1 MKEILVIILAAAAF
15 TGVHAQDDEKWVM
28 PSPADYPSIATT
40 GRRVADFVP
49 AGFEVVKSVTGDLN
63 ADGAADAA
71 VHIKGTSKK
80 FHNANEGLGSD
91 VFDTNPRILLILFKD
106 KANGTFRLAE
116 QSNTFII
123 PPDSP
128 VSSEPFQDM
137 SIKGGVLK
145 IDLELWQSA
154 GGWGMTHASYKF
166 RYRSGEF
173 ELIGADRND
182 AMRNTGEMETV
193 SYNFLTNRV
202 KASKGNF
209 TDDKNEKVTWRNLP
223 RRALK
228 TLKTFQKPFEW
239 EIEKDTF
246 I

>member
-1 MKEILVIILAAAAF
+1 MLAAAAF
-15 TGVHAQDDEKWVM
+15 TGVYAQDDEKWVM
-28 PSPADYPSIATT
+28 PTAADYPTIAAT
-40 GRRVADFVP
+40 GSKISDFVP
-49 AGFEVVKSVTGDLN
+49 VGFEVVKSVSGDLN
-63 ADGAADAA
+63 ADGVADTA

-80 FHNANEGLGSD
+80 FLNANDGLGSD

-106 KANGTFRLAE
+106 KTAGTYRLAE

-123 PPDSP
+123 RPDSP

-137 SIKGGVLK
+137 SIKNGVLQ

-202 KASKGNF
+202 KVSKGNF
-209 TDDKNEKVTWRNLP
+209 SEDKKDKVTWRNLP

-228 TLKTFQKPFEW
+228 TLKTFPKPFEW